1 MEYVLKTYGFFFFMD
16 GTHGTN
22 SYKYELTTV
31 LILDDKNMGYPVA
44 FFISNRKD
52 KIAQEV
58 FLHSLKEKVRP
69 IHPKYFVTD
78 DTLIYY
84 DAWRNIMGEIG
95 SRLLCTWHVKK
106 NGTYK
111 FKKKLKTRT

>member
-1 MEYVLKTYGFFFFMD
+1 MNEEMEYMLKTYGKRNIFMD
-16 GTHGTN
+16 GTHRIN
-22 SYKYELTTV
+22 PYKYELTTV

-52 KIAQEV
+52 RIAQEV
-58 FLHSLKEKVRP
+58 LLHSLKEKVGP
-69 IHPKYFVTD
+69 I
-78 DTLIYY
+78 LYY

-95 SRLLCTWHVKK
+95 SRLLCTWQVKK